1 MIDRAYTVKELD
13 DLRAAC
19 RTRWLYGT
27 TKPPR
32 AGFGCSRQFGE
43 GELERAVEELVRTHM
58 MAGHLAKDIYDA
70 DRGESKESQ

>member
-1 MIDRAYTVKELD
+1 MTSRVYTVKELD

-32 AGFGCSRQFGE
+32 AGFGTSRQFGE
-43 GELERAVEELVRTHM
+43 GELDRAVEELVRTHM
-58 MAGHLAKDIYDA
+58 IAGHTAEDIYEA
-70 DRGESKESQ
+70 DRQKGRMGQ